1 MTHEHHHTQ
10 TRPRMA
16 VITQSTLEG
25 MGLAALL
32 QKIMPMGQ
40 VDTFCSL
47 EELRKKTD
55 VHEFVHYFIS
65 SRTLME
71 DAAFFLSVRRVII
84 LTHGNEKLPINDL
97 PTLNVEQSEMKL
109 LQDLAALAQHGH
121 TAQAKARDEK
131 SPLTRRE
138 TEVLRLVVQG
148 CLNKEI
154 AQKMGI
160 EMTTVISHRKNL
172 TRKLGMRSVSALTVY
187 AVTHGLIRVE
197 EISGAS

>member
-1 MTHEHHHTQ
+1 
-10 TRPRMA
+10 
-16 VITQSTLEG
+16 
-25 MGLAALL
+25 
-32 QKIMPMGQ
+32 
-40 VDTFCSL
+40 
-47 EELRKKTD
+47 
-55 VHEFVHYFIS
+55 
-65 SRTLME
+65 ME

-97 PTLNVEQSEMKL
+97 PTLNVEQSEMNL
-109 LQDLAALAQHGH
+109 LQDLAALALHGH
-121 TAQAKARDEK
+121 TAHAKARDEK